1 MNLDTLSFMQWNFPQ
16 GGSYLIIILYEL
28 TYVLPNIL
36 DPMIIFISGFALH
49 IVAQSLQYIHHILD

>member
-1 MNLDTLSFMQWNFPQ
+1 MINLYTNFPG

-28 TYVLPNIL
+28 ICVLLIIL

-49 IVAQSLQYIHHILD
+49 IVAQSLQYKQSKAITG